1 MAAAPATH
9 QAQEV
14 VLKMEAKAWQT
25 EPRMEA
31 VQSLL
36 SVEPPPQ
43 GSPAILSFG
52 SFPVTWGRLTA

>member
-9 QAQEV
+9 QAQEM
-14 VLKMEAKAWQT
+14 VLKIEVKAWQT

-36 SVEPPPQ
+36 SVELLPQ

-52 SFPVTWGRLTA
+52 SFP